1 MNIRPI
7 RVYEVARELGVSE
20 SWLRRAEGRGRIP
33 KARRDM
39 NGWRIYSQADI
50 AALRLVLVSGWA
62 ESDCSGI
69 GQSTFEAFV

>member
-1 MNIRPI
+1 M
-7 RVYEVARELGVSE
+7 RVDEVARELQVSE

-50 AALRLVLVSGWA
+50 AVLRPMLVPAAA
-62 ESDCSGI
+62 EAS
-69 GQSTFEAFV
+69 